1 MKAHNDRDRPHD
13 VVVVRPPATALASG
27 GPAPLAGVCRLHC
40 HRLFVA
46 PCGRDDTVC
55 PGQAVNEFGQDL
67 VGALQLSE
75 VGDLVRLRRV
85 HPGGEHD
92 FQLLCGPFARK
103 SCIPLASKGA
113 GVSKAY
119 LA

>member
-1 MKAHNDRDRPHD
+1 M
-13 VVVVRPPATALASG
+13 ALA
-27 GPAPLAGVCRLHC
+27 AETN
-40 HRLFVA
+40 
-46 PCGRDDTVC
+46 TVC

-75 VGDLVRLRRV
+75 VGDLVRRV